1 MAGNAVLQRSQGRGM
16 GNEGNGAGSGLQA
29 AVAGST
35 PAVSA
40 ARLRNQMSQVES
52 RVCLVF
58 YPDIDGNQIQGT
70 GFLIGPGLVL
80 TNYHVVEDAISRKLA
95 GAAIRV
101 RFGYSVEA
109 PTLVED
115 DGSDLTLAPA
125 WLLASS
131 PYAESDKTGA
141 APYPQSHEL
150 DYAVLQLAAEPG
162 HDPVDIAASHT
173 SLRGWFRLQACTS
186 PVTLNDP
193 IRIFQHP
200 LGEPIKI
207 ADGVVLKLPADKDCA
222 FRLRHSASTDYGSSG
237 SPCLDS
243 RYSCLLALHHAGD
256 PLSAF
261 ARYNQAI
268 PIGLIAAD
276 LRRQQKE
283 ALVEQPAVPRAV
295 ALNAGG
301 AAATAP
307 AAAAA
312 PETAASAHA
321 FALRRIGSLLFMARP
336 KLRELLRQF
345 VENDELSGNTVLITG
360 PGASGKSHS
369 WHLIR
374 HIANLTAGV
383 SPFRIDLAGRAVGE
397 RALADVYEL
406 LRQPLNLDAHPS
418 PFVDGPQDARA
429 AGRLLELL
437 RKVLANIAAR
447 HWLVVD
453 GLDDPATPD
462 DTVVFFYRLGLAVI
476 NGDMDKLSVFLL
488 GQLRSTGYE
497 IELESLA
504 YRDPLLPLGRAEF
517 LACLKAEIKARNA
530 VIADADA
537 ETIVTAALAGVG
549 SPPTRPQMQA
559 AVLFLRKAIDGTTP
573 AAVMP

>member
-1 MAGNAVLQRSQGRGM
+1 M
-16 GNEGNGAGSGLQA
+16 GNEGNGQGSALQA

-35 PAVSA
+35 RAVSA
-40 ARLRNQMSQVES
+40 TRLRHQISQVES
-52 RVCLVF
+52 RVCLIC
-58 YPDIDGNQIQGT
+58 YPDLDGNQIQGT

-80 TNYHVVEDAISRKLA
+80 TNYHVVEDAISRQLA

-101 RFGYSVEA
+101 RFGYGIEA

-115 DGSDLTLAPA
+115 SGSDLTLSAT
-125 WLLASS
+125 WLLAAS
-131 PYAESDKTGA
+131 PYAESDKTGQ
-141 APYPQSHEL
+141 APFPQPHEL
-150 DYAVLQLAAEPG
+150 DYAVLQLSSEPG
-162 HDPVDIAASHT
+162 RDPVDIAASHA
-173 SLRGWFRLQACTS
+173 SLRGWFRLQACT
-186 PVTLNDP
+186 TEAGLNNP
-193 IRIFQHP
+193 IKIFQHP

-207 ADGVVLKLPADKDCA
+207 AEGVVLKLPADNDCA

-237 SPCLDS
+237 SPCLDAL
-243 RYSCLLALHHAGD
+243 YSCLLALHHAGD

-268 PIGLIAAD
+268 PTGLIAAD

-295 ALNAGG
+295 ALNA
-301 AAATAP
+301 AARP

-312 PETAASAHA
+312 VAPPESAAGANA

-336 KLRELLRQF
+336 KLRELLKQF
-345 VENDELSGNTVLITG
+345 VENDELSGNTVLVTG
-360 PGASGKSHS
+360 PAAAGKSHS

-374 HIANLTAGV
+374 HVANLTTGV
-383 SPFRIDLAGRAVGE
+383 SPLRIDLAGRAVGE
-397 RALADVYEL
+397 RNLADIYEL

-429 AGRLLELL
+429 TGRLLELL
-437 RKVLANIAAR
+437 GKVLKTLAPR

-462 DTVVFFYRLGLAVI
+462 DSVVFFYRLGLAVI
-476 NGDMDKLSVFLL
+476 NGDVDRLSVFLL

-497 IELESLA
+497 TELESLA
-504 YRDPLLPLGRAEF
+504 YSDPLLPLGRAEF
-517 LACLKAEIKARNA
+517 LACLKAELQARNA
-530 VIADADA
+530 VIQDADAD
-537 ETIVTAALAGVG
+537 TIVTAALAGVG
-549 SPPTRPQMQA
+549 NPPTRQQMQA

-573 AAVMP
+573 AAATP

>member
-1 MAGNAVLQRSQGRGM
+1 M

-29 AVAGST
+29 AVVGS
-35 PAVSA
+35 PLAVSA
-40 ARLRNQMSQVES
+40 ARLRNQISQVES
-52 RVCLVF
+52 RVCLVY
-58 YPDIDGNQIQGT
+58 YPDLDGNQIQGT

-80 TNYHVVEDAISRKLA
+80 TNYHVVEDAITRQLA

-101 RFGYSVEA
+101 RFGYNAEA

-115 DGSDLTLAPA
+115 NGADLTLAST

-131 PYAESDKTGA
+131 PYAESDKTGK
-141 APYPQSHEL
+141 APFPQPYQL

-162 HDPVDIAASHT
+162 RDPVDIAASHT
-173 SLRGWFRLQACTS
+173 SLRGWFRLEACTTEAALNS
-186 PVTLNDP
+186 PL
-193 IRIFQHP
+193 RIFQHP

-207 ADGVVLKLPADKDCA
+207 AEGVVLKLPATDDCA
-222 FRLRHSASTDYGSSG
+222 FRLRHNASTDYGSSG

-243 RYSCLLALHHAGD
+243 RYACLLALHHAGD

-276 LRRQQKE
+276 LRRQQKDT
-283 ALVEQPAVPRAV
+283 LVEQPAVPHAV
-295 ALNAGG
+295 ALNA
-301 AAATAP
+301 AAAKP
-307 AAAAA
+307 AAAAVVAAA
-312 PETAASAHA
+312 PQPAASASA

-360 PGASGKSHS
+360 PGAAGKSHS

-374 HIANLTAGV
+374 HIANLTTGV
-383 SPFRIDLAGRAVGE
+383 SPLRIDLSGRAVGE
-397 RALADVYEL
+397 RNLADVYEL

-437 RKVLANIAAR
+437 RKVLRTLGAQ

-462 DTVVFFYRLGLAVI
+462 DTVVFFYRLGIAVI
-476 NGDMDKLSVFLL
+476 NGDTEKLSVFLL

-504 YRDPLLPLGRAEF
+504 YHDPLLPLGRAEF
-517 LACLKAEIKARNA
+517 LACLKAEIQARNA
-530 VIADADA
+530 VLQDADAD
-537 ETIVTAALAGVG
+537 TIVSAALAGIG
-549 SPPTRPQMQA
+549 SPPTRQQMQA
-559 AVLFLRKAIDGTTP
+559 AVLFLRNAIDRTAP
-573 AAVMP
+573 AAVTP